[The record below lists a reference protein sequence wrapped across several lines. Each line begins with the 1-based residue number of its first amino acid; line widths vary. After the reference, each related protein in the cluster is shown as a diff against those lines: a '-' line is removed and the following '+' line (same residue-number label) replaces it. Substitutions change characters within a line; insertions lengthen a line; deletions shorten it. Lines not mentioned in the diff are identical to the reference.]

1 MKLKLSAQ
9 SVALM
14 ALFAS
19 LYYVL
24 SIFTP
29 YVPAVGV
36 PTVRISLEAL
46 MASVF
51 GLVLG
56 PYLGASTAFI
66 GAFGAWILP
75 PGSGSPFG
83 LPFLLSPPINAL
95 VVGLIYYKK
104 WKAAFVAFAVLIVV
118 FLFLPPSQ
126 PLSENLNVGVAVVWD
141 KLIALF
147 LIIPAVFVANR
158 KLSRRQAAGF
168 SGVFFMVIAALTV
181 YLIPQLDALGSL
193 IILVSAVLIS
203 GVVFLST
210 VFITFG
216 AAFSEKAVTAGLLYF
231 LLAFIGNQAD
241 NMWGANAFAFPIVYE
256 GIFSL
261 PVETVR
267 FLFVVSPL
275 LYPTIRV
282 VQAIIATIIAI
293 PLMKALKSSSWFKTE
308 KTIESSLPRDAPA
321 EVSTLSSS

>member
-1 MKLKLSAQ
+1 VLELKVSAQ

-36 PTVRISLEAL
+36 PDVKISLEAL

-66 GAFGAWILP
+66 GAFVAWILP

-95 VVGLIYYKK
+95 IVGFIYYKK
-104 WKAAFVAFAVLIVV
+104 WKAAFAAFAALILV

-126 PLSENLNVGVAVVWD
+126 PLTENLTVGVAVIWD

-147 LIIPAVFVANR
+147 LIVPAVLIAR
-158 KLSRRQAAGF
+158 RSLSRRQAAVF
-168 SGVFFMVIAALTV
+168 SGTFFVAIVALAM
-181 YLIPQLDALGSL
+181 YLLPQLGTLGST
-193 IILVSAVLIS
+193 IIIVSAVLIA
-203 GVVFLST
+203 GAVFLST
-210 VFITFG
+210 LFISYG

-241 NMWGANAFAFPIVYE
+241 NMWGANAFAVPMVYE

-267 FLFVVSPL
+267 FLFVLSPL
-275 LYPTIRV
+275 LYPTIRI

-293 PLMKALKSSSWFKTE
+293 PLMKALKSSSWFRVE
-308 KTIESSLPRDAPA
+308 KTIEAPPPQDA
-321 EVSTLSSS
+321 LSQT

>member
-1 MKLKLSAQ
+1 VLELKVFAQ

-36 PTVRISLEAL
+36 PDVKISLEAL

-66 GAFGAWILP
+66 GAFVAWILP

-95 VVGLIYYKK
+95 IVGFIYYKK
-104 WKAAFVAFAVLIVV
+104 WKAAFAAFAALILV

-126 PLSENLNVGVAVVWD
+126 PLTENLTVGVAVIWD

-147 LIIPAVFVANR
+147 LIVPAVLIAR
-158 KLSRRQAAGF
+158 RSLSRRQAAVF
-168 SGVFFMVIAALTV
+168 SGTFFVAIVALAM
-181 YLIPQLDALGSL
+181 YLLPQLGTLGST
-193 IILVSAVLIS
+193 IIIVSAVLIA
-203 GVVFLST
+203 GAVFLST
-210 VFITFG
+210 LFISYG

-241 NMWGANAFAFPIVYE
+241 NMWGANAFAVPMVYE

-267 FLFVVSPL
+267 FLFVLSPL
-275 LYPTIRV
+275 LYPTIRI

-293 PLMKALKSSSWFKTE
+293 PLMKALKSSSWFRIE
-308 KTIESSLPRDAPA
+308 KTIEAPPPQDA
-321 EVSTLSSS
+321 LSQT